1 MQWRTGSDSFS
12 GQFSQV
18 DSNAK
23 FLEEEEVEGISL
35 VEDLDLVK
43 QIHSKLG
50 HYTHGP
56 RDWFPVSW
64 AVSLNQSNLHLLE
77 TTAYVVASKSR
88 ALRRYLLYVD
98 SEGQVYMEGQ
108 TQNIFHVQPSHAIRF
123 PSSDGRFIKDT
134 LLDGHFARPSG
145 EDNRPAVGNVD
156 DKLTFFI
163 QDAIR
168 CNGVDLTDRGIL
180 ERLNFIKVFNFF
192 FKEMPYFIKL
202 IYLFHRK
209 R

>member
-1 MQWRTGSDSFS
+1 M
-12 GQFSQV
+12 

-77 TTAYVVASKSR
+77 TTTYVVASKSR

-108 TQNIFHVQPSHAIRF
+108 TQNIFHVQPSL
-123 PSSDGRFIKDT
+123 KT
-134 LLDGHFARPSG
+134 LFSMVILPDQAAKTIDQRL
-145 EDNRPAVGNVD
+145 EM
-156 DKLTFFI
+156 LTI
-163 QDAIR
+163 
-168 CNGVDLTDRGIL
+168 N
-180 ERLNFIKVFNFF
+180 
-192 FKEMPYFIKL
+192 
-202 IYLFHRK
+202 
-209 R
+209 